1 MTKVFRSGNSQAA
14 RIPKQFQVDA
24 DEMEI
29 TRRGEDLVRRKRP
42 TNLASVY
49 ELLTGLSKD
58 FLKSGRKQPKR
69 AHGSGRR
76 NPR

>member
-1 MTKVFRSGNSQAA
+1 MAVTKVFRSGNSQAV

-29 TRRGEDLVRRKRP
+29 TRRGEELVLRKRP
-42 TNLASVY
+42 ANLSGAY

-58 FLKSGRKQPKR
+58 FLKSGRKQPK
-69 AHGSGRR
+69 
-76 NPR
+76 PQKTPTL